1 MAQDYLVLTLGLDR
15 SLDKAVLKRVEA
27 MMDESF
33 PSSDF
38 PELWYL
44 STLAVLPEYQRRGI
58 GRQLVTWGVQQGE
71 KEGVP
76 IALEASP
83 DGKRLYEKCGFQWVR
98 TENLDE
104 LAVPLMICEPPG
116 TGEDKSWADWM
127 KRGAGDKKT
136 N

>member
-1 MAQDYLVLTLGLDR
+1 MAHDYLVLTLGLDR

-44 STLAVLPEYQRRGI
+44 ATLAVHPDYQRRGI
-58 GRQLVTWGVQQGE
+58 GRKLVTWGVQQGE

-76 IALEASP
+76 VALEASL
-83 DGKRLYEKCGFQWVR
+83 DGKRLYEKNGFQLVR
-98 TENLDE
+98 TEYLDK
-104 LAVPLMICEPPG
+104 LPVPLMICEPPG
-116 TGEDKSWADWM
+116 TGDDKSWADWM
-127 KRGAGDKKT
+127 KREPGDKKT
-136 N
+136 K